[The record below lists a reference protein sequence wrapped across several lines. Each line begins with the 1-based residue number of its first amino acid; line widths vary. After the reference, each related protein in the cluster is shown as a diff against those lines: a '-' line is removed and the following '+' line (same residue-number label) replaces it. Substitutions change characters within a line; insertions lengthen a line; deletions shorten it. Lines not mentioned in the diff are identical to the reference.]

1 MSPSNVTGS
10 IDVTEVQ
17 MVPAMKDGGDALL
30 DLQSVSKA
38 YRLETKEFVA
48 VRDVNLRIRPGEFV
62 CLLGPS
68 GCGKSTLLRIIAGLN
83 AATSGVVSYH
93 GEPLKGVNPHTT
105 IVFQTFALY
114 PWLTVQENV
123 EIALKARGV
132 AAATRTEKALKL
144 IDIVGLDGFESA
156 YPRELSGGMRQ
167 KVGFARAMAVEPELL
182 CLDEPFSALDVLSAE
197 ALRGELMELWLK
209 KKIPTKAILLVT
221 HNIEEA
227 VLMADRIVIMGKD
240 PGHILTEIPVSL
252 HHPRQRKDTAFQ
264 AIVDRVYAA
273 VAGQSK
279 SKEEALGTQPGQP
292 GVTRRLPNSQL
303 SALAGLLEKLV
314 EEGGQVDLYRIS
326 GALVLEL
333 DDLLPIVEAGDLLG
347 FITVRE
353 GDLLLTPL
361 GRAYAEATILAR
373 KAIIVGR
380 VLRLP
385 MIAWIYE
392 TLQRDDNQRVAWDY
406 FLEKLEAD
414 FGDLAEQQ
422 LETAIN
428 WGRHA
433 ELFAYDSDTAELYL
447 ESSEEKIAE
456 KSIALAELYE
466 AWPVLSN
473 RERVEGFRLLQK
485 EDAEE
490 FFLHLSPADK
500 SQLILSLQPGDRR
513 VWLRLL
519 APDEAVDVVE
529 ASPEREREG
538 LLSLL
543 DDKTRREVK
552 GFMAYAAEKSKGQI
566 NPRYVRLRPEM
577 TVDEAV
583 SFLRTDARDRPQTVY
598 YAYVVDDEERLLGT
612 VTFRDLLI
620 SPGHKHV
627 RDVMR
632 TDVITAPE
640 HLDGDGLAQLF
651 RRYNLQCIPL
661 VDAEKRIKK
670 VITKEES
677 LGAA

>member
-1 MSPSNVTGS
+1 MITALND
-10 IDVTEVQ
+10 IHD
-17 MVPAMKDGGDALL
+17 LL
-30 DLQSVSKA
+30 DLQSVTKA
-38 YRLETKEFVA
+38 YRLETKQFLA
-48 VRDVNLRIRPGEFV
+48 VKDIDLHIKPGEFV

-93 GEPLKGVNPHTT
+93 GQPLKGVNPYTT

-123 EIALKARGV
+123 EIALKARGMPP
-132 AAATRTEKALKL
+132 AERRERAMKL

-209 KKIPTKAILLVT
+209 KKIPTKAILMVT

-227 VLMADRIVIMGKD
+227 VFMADRIVIMGKD
-240 PGHILTEIPVSL
+240 PGHILTEIPVTL
-252 HHPRQRKDTAFQ
+252 RQPRQRKDTAFQ
-264 AIVDRVYAA
+264 ALVDKVYAA

-279 SKEEALGTQPGQP
+279 PKEEALGTQPGQP
-292 GVTRRLPNSQL
+292 GVTRALPNAQL
-303 SALAGLLEKLV
+303 SALTGLLEKLV
-314 EEGGQVDLYRIS
+314 EEGGRVDLYRIS

-347 FITVRE
+347 FMTVHE

-361 GRAYAEATILAR
+361 GRAYADATILGR
-373 KAIIVGR
+373 KAIIAGR

-385 MIAWIYE
+385 VIAWIYE
-392 TLQRDDNQRVAWDY
+392 TIQQDDNGRVSWDY
-406 FLEKLEAD
+406 FRDKLEAD
-414 FGDLAEQQ
+414 FGDLSEKQ
-422 LETAIN
+422 LDIAIS

-433 ELFAYDSDTAELYL
+433 ELFAYDDSTGELYL
-447 ESSEEKIAE
+447 ESDDGKTAE
-456 KSIALAELYE
+456 KSFALSELYE
-466 AWPVLSN
+466 AWAILSI
-473 RERVEGFRLLQK
+473 RERVEGFKLLQQD
-485 EDAEE
+485 DAEN
-490 FFLHLSPADK
+490 FFLHLSATDK
-500 SQLILSLQPGDRR
+500 AQLILVLPIGERR
-513 VWLRLL
+513 LWMRLL
-519 APDEAVDVVE
+519 
-529 ASPEREREG
+529 SPEEALDVIQEIPESERVG

-552 GFMAYAAEKSKGQI
+552 GLMDYAEEQSRGLI

-583 SFLRTDARDRPQTVY
+583 SFLRRDARDRAQTIY
-598 YAYVVDDEERLLGT
+598 YAYVTDSENRLLGT

-620 SPGHKHV
+620 TPGDKTV
-627 RDVMR
+627 QDVML
-632 TDVITAPE
+632 TNVITAPE
-640 HLDGDGLAQLF
+640 HLDQEAVRQLF
-651 RRYNLQCIPL
+651 TRYNLPMIPV
-661 VDAEKRIKK
+661 VDSEMRIKRL
-670 VITKEES
+670 ITKDDIPIV
-677 LGAA
+677 

>member
-1 MSPSNVTGS
+1 MTTATAVNDTDS
-10 IDVTEVQ
+10 
-17 MVPAMKDGGDALL
+17 LL
-30 DLQSVSKA
+30 DLQSVTKA
-38 YRLETKEFVA
+38 YRLESRQFLAVKEI
-48 VRDVNLRIRPGEFV
+48 NLHIKPGEFV

-93 GEPLKGVNPHTT
+93 GRPLKGVNPYTT

-132 AAATRTEKALKL
+132 PADARTERALKL

-197 ALRGELMELWLK
+197 ALRGELMELWLN
-209 KKIPTKAILLVT
+209 KKIPTKAILMVT

-227 VLMADRIVIMGKD
+227 VFMADRIVIMSKD
-240 PGHILTEIPVSL
+240 PGHIVTEIAVTL
-252 HHPRQRKDTAFQ
+252 RQPRQRKDTAFQ
-264 AIVDRVYAA
+264 SLVDKVYAA

-279 SKEEALGTQPGQP
+279 PKEEALGTQPGQP
-292 GVTRRLPNSQL
+292 GVTRLLPNSQL
-303 SALAGLLEKLV
+303 NAVAGLLEKLV
-314 EEGGQVDLYRIS
+314 DEGGRVDLYRM
-326 GALVLEL
+326 GGDLVLEL

-361 GRAYAEATILAR
+361 GRAYADATILAR
-373 KAIIVGR
+373 KAIIAGR

-385 MIAWIYE
+385 VIAWIYE
-392 TLQRDDNQRVAWDY
+392 ALQRDDNGRVARDY
-406 FLEKLEAD
+406 FHDKLEAD
-414 FGDLAEQQ
+414 FGDKTEEQ
-422 LETAIN
+422 LDIAIS

-433 ELFAYDSDTAELYL
+433 ELFAYDDDTGELYL
-447 ESSEEKIAE
+447 ESYDEKMAE
-456 KSIALAELYE
+456 KSVALTQLYE
-466 AWPVLSN
+466 AWPVLSIQ
-473 RERVEGFRLLQK
+473 ERVEGFELLQRDHA
-485 EDAEE
+485 ED
-490 FFLHLSPADK
+490 FFLHLRARDK
-500 SQLILSLQPGDRR
+500 AQLILALPSGERKL
-513 VWLRLL
+513 WMRLL
-519 APDEAVDVVE
+519 APDDALDVIQE
-529 ASPEREREG
+529 SPREEREG

-552 GFMAYAAEKSKGQI
+552 GLLDYAEEHARDLI
-566 NPRYVRLRPEM
+566 NPRYARLRPHM

-583 SFLRTDARDRPQTVY
+583 GFLRRDARDRAQTVY
-598 YAYVVDDEERLLGT
+598 YAYVTDSEERLLGT

-620 SPGHKHV
+620 TPGDKTV
-627 RDVMR
+627 QEVMR

-640 HLDGDGLAQLF
+640 HLDQEALRELF
-651 RRYNLQCIPL
+651 ARYNLQMIPV
-661 VDAEKRIKK
+661 VDSEKRIKG
-670 VITKEES
+670 VVSKE
-677 LGAA
+677 